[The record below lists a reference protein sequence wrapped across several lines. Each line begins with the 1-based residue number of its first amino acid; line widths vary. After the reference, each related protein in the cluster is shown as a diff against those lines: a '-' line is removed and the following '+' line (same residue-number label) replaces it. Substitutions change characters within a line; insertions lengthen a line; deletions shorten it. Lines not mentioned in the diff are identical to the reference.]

1 MVITDPE
8 RERALELSSFQKR
21 FCTILTS
28 LVFVHH
34 FGYCDVF
41 DVQVCS
47 VVLVNHVQEDG
58 IHFDF
63 ALQIDL
69 CTIQKGIRD
78 RQRSGGASL
87 NSLCRWSF
95 IKLP

>member
-1 MVITDPE
+1 MHGNYKPGE
-8 RERALELSSFQKR
+8 RELSSFQKR

-28 LVFVHH
+28 LVLVHH
-34 FGYCDVF
+34 FGYCDAF

-69 CTIQKGIRD
+69 CTIQKGSEID
-78 RQRSGGASL
+78 KEVEELLLTACADGHS
-87 NSLCRWSF
+87 
-95 IKLP
+95 